1 VLVSGR
7 RVLIGKL
14 AMFFS
19 RRGVLLRVFVFADL
33 VMMRRFMM
41 MMMRGGVVMSGGGM
55 VMLA

>member
-1 VLVSGR
+1 MSGR

-33 VMMRRFMM
+33 VMMRCFM

>member
-7 RVLIGKL
+7 GVLMGKL
-14 AMFFS
+14 AMFFGRHS
-19 RRGVLLRVFVFADL
+19 VFLRVFVFADL
-33 VMMRRFMM
+33 VMMRCFM

>member
-33 VMMRRFMM
+33 VMMRCFM